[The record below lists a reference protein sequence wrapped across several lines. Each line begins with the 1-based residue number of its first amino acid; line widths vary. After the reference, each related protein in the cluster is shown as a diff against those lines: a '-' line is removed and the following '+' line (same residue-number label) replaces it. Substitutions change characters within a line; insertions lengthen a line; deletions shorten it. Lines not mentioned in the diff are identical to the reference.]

1 MGCHQVRSLTGM
13 GGKIKRLKQLVDGS
27 MNGRVVDGWK
37 VALQQAPPQVVAG
50 LLKEYLRS
58 LPTPLLPY
66 KKCVPL
72 GVVLVEHGGPVDDE
86 DEEAKERADVLRQQV
101 AQRLAE
107 DMPRSRIVLLAKL
120 MEMLGE
126 VAFLSSVNGMTTYKL
141 ALSVHR
147 VLSWRHSASGRA
159 GAGAAA
165 GGGGRTSSGGI
176 VLSKY
181 NDNASI
187 VALVSYLI
195 SDGGKMFV
203 YDPELEAQQTED
215 QRQKQLAAHVSIST
229 PQQPAAPFAW
239 PRWLTSTALP
249 FLLFFS
255 TLRGIG

>member
-1 MGCHQVRSLTGM
+1 MRSLTGM
-13 GGKIKRLKQLVDGS
+13 AGKIKRLKQLVDGS

-66 KKCVPL
+66 KKAVPL

-86 DEEAKERADVLRQQV
+86 DEEAKERAEVLRQQV
-101 AQRLAE
+101 AERLAE

-159 GAGAAA
+159 GVGAGAGA
-165 GGGGRTSSGGI
+165 GGRTSSGGI

-215 QRQKQLAAHVSIST
+215 QRQKQLAAHVST
-229 PQQPAAPFAW
+229 PQRPAAPFAW
-239 PRWLTSTALP
+239 PR
-249 FLLFFS
+249 
-255 TLRGIG
+255 